1 MDSSTIVHERTCLI
15 CREKKEKKGVDK
27 VEKGWYDK
35 QAVTETAR
43 QSVRPTK
50 KVVDIMRNGW

>member
-1 MDSSTIVHERTCLI
+1 MEKGRSGREG
-15 CREKKEKKGVDK
+15 EKKEKKGVDK